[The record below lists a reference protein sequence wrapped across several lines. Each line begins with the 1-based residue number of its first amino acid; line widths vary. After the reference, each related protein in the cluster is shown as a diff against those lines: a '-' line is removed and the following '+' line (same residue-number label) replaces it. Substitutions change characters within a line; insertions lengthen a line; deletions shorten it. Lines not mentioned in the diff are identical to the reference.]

1 MYLGR
6 ILRKHGV
13 LGFFFFSKVRQF
25 KDWLT
30 LNLEFRDWPAL
41 RREGTEGGAV
51 PDWLT
56 FSAVYLSGDIE

>member
-1 MYLGR
+1 ME
-6 ILRKHGV
+6 
-13 LGFFFFSKVRQF
+13 FQDFCFSKVRQF

-41 RREGTEGGAV
+41 RSEGTEGGAV

-56 FSAVYLSGDIE
+56 FSAAYLSGDIE